1 MGIHIVASTAY
12 SVNGGAPRSYG
23 GPIVLNGV
31 GSHIISRFSADVA
44 GNTEAARTLS
54 R

>member
-1 MGIHIVASTAY
+1 MGIHTVASTIY
-12 SVNGGAPRSYG
+12 CVNGGAPKSYG

-31 GSHIISRFSADVA
+31 GSHTISLFSADVA